1 MPSPIPDG
9 KGQPSLTLHRYGVGV
24 DCHARFFQVCL
35 LIPQGTEIVKIERK
49 MPTSWPELRAAK
61 AWLLDTLRE
70 HGITLAPSDL
80 RYTCESTGQYHMP
93 LCLAWRG
100 HPAIINP
107 SDTGHVRRKTDR
119 LDAEKLAQHSLH
131 GLWRESW
138 MAPDEIQEL
147 RVLTNQRSKLVAERS
162 RLTNRINSDL
172 LRFGH
177 GVGQLGKINGAVVR
191 ALIEDFCA
199 NGAVALHGD
208 YFSDTRI
215 PAGVV
220 RVFEQR
226 WKRID
231 ALDQEIKIVEELCLR
246 QADGL
251 IWCVGAGRTASGRR
265 LRANLES
272 IPGVGPQTVMTW
284 LAEIGEIT
292 RFGSATKLLAYCGLD
307 PSDQISAGKV
317 TGTKTRKGNARLHGA
332 LRNAARAMLAH
343 APSCKF
349 ALWARGYMGRHSRAS
364 KSKAIHALAR
374 RIGKAL
380 YYCHLKN
387 EPFDDS
393 GYDAL
398 LNESSYPLCS
408 VEEMGLSAGVVR
420 ILKGN
425 GLRTSRQVV
434 DAFYSDLGR
443 RPGCGKVTVQAVAG
457 WINSHRNRSRDATRK
472 STGTEVPKSRLLP
485 EGSGSRGE

>member
-1 MPSPIPDG
+1 LPSPIAEG
-9 KGQPSLTLHRYGVGV
+9 KGQSSLPLHRYGVGV
-24 DCHARFFQVCL
+24 DCHARFFQICI
-35 LIPQGTEIVKIERK
+35 LIPNGAELLRTERTV
-49 MPTSWPELRAAK
+49 PALWPELRAAQ
-61 AWLLDTLRE
+61 AWALQTLM
-70 HGITLAPSDL
+70 GQGLTVASSDL

-119 LDAEKLAQHSLH
+119 LDAEKLAQHSLC

-147 RVLTNQRSKLVAERS
+147 RVLANQRSKLVAERS

-177 GVGQLGKINGAVVR
+177 VVGQLGKINGSLVR

-199 NGAVALHGD
+199 NGSVALHRGH
-208 YFSDTRI
+208 FSETRI

-220 RVFEQR
+220 RVLDQR
-226 WKRID
+226 WGRVD
-231 ALDQEIKIVEELCLR
+231 ALEQEIKTVEDLCLKR
-246 QADGL
+246 ADGL
-251 IWCVGAGRTASGRR
+251 TWRIGTGRTAPGRQ
-265 LRANLES
+265 LRSNLES
-272 IPGVGPQTVMTW
+272 IPGVGPQTVITW
-284 LAEIGEIT
+284 LAEVGDIT
-292 RFGSATKLLAYCGLD
+292 RFGSVNKLLAYAGLD
-307 PSDQISAGKV
+307 PSDRISAGKV
-317 TGTKTRKGNARLHGA
+317 TGTKPRKGNARLHVA

-349 ALWARGYMGRHSRAS
+349 AMWARGYMGRHSRAGT
-364 KSKAIHALAR
+364 SKAVHALAR
-374 RIGKAL
+374 RVGKAL

-393 GYDAL
+393 GYQAL
-398 LNESSYPLCS
+398 LAESSYPLCP
-408 VEEMGLSAGVVR
+408 VEEMGLSPGVVR
-420 ILKGN
+420 KLKAN

-443 RPGCGKVTVQAVAG
+443 RPGCGRVTVQAVAT
-457 WINSHRNRSRDATRK
+457 WIDSHRNRSRDR
-472 STGTEVPKSRLLP
+472 SREPRGP
-485 EGSGSRGE
+485 EASGDPPGSGG